1 MKGRGRIPAWMGAAG
16 AAAFVAFAGGV
27 TACNRPAAMTQQ
39 LDSQAK
45 TSALHAAFARSIEAG
60 NRAVMA
66 ADDKTAAEA
75 ANESRDAAAAIEQ
88 QIPEL
93 QQVLEAL
100 TYQIELKR
108 LDGFRPRFEEYRRL
122 NDDVLSLVLENTNVK
137 AQRLS
142 FGPSSDAAEAFHRA
156 IEAAAAGASD
166 PGSYSAREQAA
177 RGWASLLEIR
187 LLYPRHIAEADDAEM
202 TNLEAQMTAAAARV
216 RTALDAIAEYVP
228 HDSGPLAE
236 ARAALDRF
244 MSIHAQILD
253 LSRRNSNVRA
263 LALALGR
270 KRTAAAEA
278 EAELSALQEA
288 LQSHAFSA
296 TR

>member
-1 MKGRGRIPAWMGAAG
+1 
-16 AAAFVAFAGGV
+16 
-27 TACNRPAAMTQQ
+27 
-39 LDSQAK
+39 LDAQAK
-45 TSALHAAFARSIEAG
+45 TSALHATFTRSIEAG

-66 ADDKTAAEA
+66 GDDKTAAEA
-75 ANESRDAAAAIEQ
+75 ANESREAAAAVER

-108 LDGFRPRFEEYRRL
+108 LDGFKPRFEEYRRL
-122 NDDVLSLVLENTNVK
+122 NDDVLSLVLENTNIK

-142 FGPSSDAAEAFHRA
+142 FGPSSEAAEAFHRA

-166 PGSYSAREQAA
+166 ACAAREQAA

-187 LLYPRHIAEADDAEM
+187 VLYPRHIAEADDAEM

-216 RTALDAIAEYVP
+216 RAAVDAIAQYGP
-228 HDSGPLAE
+228 QGSGPLAD
-236 ARAALDRF
+236 ARAALGGF

-263 LALALGR
+263 LALSLGR

-278 EAELSALQEA
+278 EVELSALQES

>member
-1 MKGRGRIPAWMGAAG
+1 MKGRGRMPAWMGAAG
-16 AAAFVAFAGGV
+16 AAAFVAFAGGA
-27 TACNRPAAMTQQ
+27 TACNHPAAMTQL
-39 LDSQAK
+39 LDAQAK
-45 TSALHAAFARSIEAG
+45 TSALHATFTRSLEAG

-75 ANESRDAAAAIEQ
+75 ANESRDAAAAIERQ
-88 QIPEL
+88 LPEL

-108 LDGFRPRFEEYRRL
+108 LDGFKPRFEEYRRL
-122 NDDVLSLVLENTNVK
+122 NEDVLSLVLENTNVK
-137 AQRLS
+137 AQRLW
-142 FGPSSDAAEAFHRA
+142 FGPSSEAAEAFHRA
-156 IEAAAAGASD
+156 IEAVAAGASD
-166 PGSYSAREQAA
+166 SGSCAAREQAA

-187 LLYPRHIAEADDAEM
+187 ALYPRHIVEADDAEM
-202 TNLEAQMTAAAARV
+202 TNLEAQMTAAAARS
-216 RTALDAIAEYVP
+216 RAALDTIAKYVP
-228 HDSGPLAE
+228 QGSGPLAD
-236 ARAALDRF
+236 AGAALDRF

-263 LALALGR
+263 LALSLGR
-270 KRTAAAEA
+270 KRSAAAGA

-288 LQSHAFSA
+288 LQSHAFNA